1 MEDWV
6 LPEVVRLLG
15 QPDEGRWEAR
25 GGVGGFGVGHQVAEA
40 VGAVAGADG
49 GVRAVEAII
58 IRSSQWELRSHH
70 HLEQTGI
77 SGFVEG
83 KKTHNSGDKSR
94 QPEPEQGFLLEPPE
108 LAELGEH
115 GVVVNILEGERGET
129 SCLDARHIRTDL
141 QPGFLWG

>member
-58 IRSSQWELRSHH
+58 IRSSQ
-70 HLEQTGI
+70 
-77 SGFVEG
+77 
-83 KKTHNSGDKSR
+83 
-94 QPEPEQGFLLEPPE
+94 
-108 LAELGEH
+108 
-115 GVVVNILEGERGET
+115 
-129 SCLDARHIRTDL
+129 
-141 QPGFLWG
+141 